1 MCLYIYIFRV
11 TLSVIS
17 MGENSCPR
25 IVDTALNIWEN
36 NDIFYFNLLESFYFY
51 QRIIISIIIYFYLI
65 IFLFNWIR
73 NFEEMKIFK
82 LHQPFK
88 AQEDTGVPFHRNF
101 NSILRRYIQKNFLW
115 ASRLWVGR
123 RKEPILG
130 YVPKNDE
137 KRIWSIKG

>member
-1 MCLYIYIFRV
+1 MIF
-11 TLSVIS
+11 L
-17 MGENSCPR
+17 
-25 IVDTALNIWEN
+25 
-36 NDIFYFNLLESFYFY
+36 YFNLLESFFYFN
-51 QRIIISIIIYFYLI
+51 QSIIIYFYLI
-65 IFLFNWIR
+65 EFLFKWIR
-73 NFEEMKIFK
+73 NFEEIKISK

-101 NSILRRYIQKNFLW
+101 NSIFKKGHSKNFLW

-137 KRIWSIKG
+137 KWIWSIKG